1 MKITTADIIELACE
15 ILQVKSNSI
24 QVSSGI
30 EDTPEWDSI
39 THMSLVLALE
49 SRFSVEF
56 TGDEIGE
63 LTSISKIYEIL
74 SVKVPS

>member
-1 MKITTADIIELACE
+1 MKITTTDVIELACE
-15 ILQVKSNSI
+15 ILQVNSNSI
-24 QVSSGI
+24 QLSSGI

-63 LTSISKIYEIL
+63 LTSISKIYKIL
-74 SVKVPS
+74 TEKVRS